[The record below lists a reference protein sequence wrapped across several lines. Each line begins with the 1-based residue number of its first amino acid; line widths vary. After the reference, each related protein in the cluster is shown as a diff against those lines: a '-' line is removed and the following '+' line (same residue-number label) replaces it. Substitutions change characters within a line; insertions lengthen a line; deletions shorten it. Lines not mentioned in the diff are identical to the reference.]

1 MSSKKKILLVLLG
14 TLLLISIF
22 DYHYISKIE
31 HDRQTITIS
40 SETKKILVF
49 YREDC
54 IDCQKIMPTLI
65 RYNHIDNKLLFINM
79 NNPKNR
85 RYIKD
90 YHLTSVPAVVS
101 NSAHYEGTDINKMI
115 KIIRNG
121 SKKGG

>member
-1 MSSKKKILLVLLG
+1 MSSKNKILLVLLG
-14 TLLLISIF
+14 MLLFVNIY
-22 DYHYISKIE
+22 DYQYISKVE
-31 HDRQTITIS
+31 RDHQTITIS

-65 RYNHIDNKLLFINM
+65 RYNLIDNKLLFINM

-85 RYIKD
+85 KYIKD

-101 NSAHYEGTDINKMI
+101 NSTHYEGTDINKVF

-121 SKKGG
+121 SKNDG